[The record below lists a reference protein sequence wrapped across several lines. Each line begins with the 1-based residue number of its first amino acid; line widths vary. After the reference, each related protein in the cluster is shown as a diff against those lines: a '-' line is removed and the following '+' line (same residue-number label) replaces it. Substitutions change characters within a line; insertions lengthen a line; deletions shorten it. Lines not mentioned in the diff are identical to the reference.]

1 MCTVS
6 SSAMR
11 SMYTSVSAQKRFQKT
26 ERKALR
32 LCSGVTVRRTYLGAP
47 DFPEAVPFPMSRSP
61 YGYDPRDLTAH
72 GKDAG
77 KLVPVDPVFHRIE
90 LDLHRDQGR
99 TIRY

>member
-32 LCSGVTVRRTYLGAP
+32 RCSGVTVRRTYLGAP
-47 DFPEAVPFPMSRSP
+47 DFPEAVPFLMSRSP
-61 YGYDPRDLTAH
+61 YGYDPRDLTAR
-72 GKDAG
+72 GEDAG
-77 KLVPVDPVFHRIE
+77 KLDPLQQADGNVAHLAVLLAQAVP
-90 LDLHRDQGR
+90 LH
-99 TIRY
+99 